1 MLELSPDKVA
11 YIILKAKECNAKVGT
26 WDDLA
31 S

>member
-11 YIILKAKECNAKVGT
+11 YIILNAKEYNAKVGT